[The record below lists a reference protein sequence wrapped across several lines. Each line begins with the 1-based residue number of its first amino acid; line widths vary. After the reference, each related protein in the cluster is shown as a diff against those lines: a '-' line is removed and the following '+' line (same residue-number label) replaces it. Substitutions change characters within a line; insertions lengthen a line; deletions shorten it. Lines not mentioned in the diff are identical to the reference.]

1 MRVAQ
6 KTQKTS
12 GRGYLDGQ
20 MLIAMPAMR
29 DERFLRSVI
38 YVCAHSSEG
47 AMGIV
52 VNQPA
57 GNINFSDLLVQLEVI
72 PAADLIQ
79 MPPRAGMVKVL
90 KGGPVETGRGFVLHS
105 ADFFIE
111 NSTLPIDEGICLTAT
126 LDILK
131 AIARGKGP
139 ESAVLALGYAG
150 WAAGQLE
157 NEIQENG
164 WLHCSADPELIF
176 GPDTEGKYGKAL
188 RKIGVDRFAEH
199 VALRVFAAELVEL
212 DRIGIG
218 FGALGDHIHA
228 QIVGERDDRAQDH
241 RPLALAG
248 GAHEGLIDLERV
260 EREALQVGERG
271 MSGAEI
277 VERQAG
283 AELADAGQHLRGMF
297 GVLHHQGF
305 GELELERAA
314 RRPMAGEHRAKIV
327 DQIVAEQLPRGYV
340 DAGEHRVAASCR
352 ALPLRE
358 LPRGVIEREQA

>member
-6 KTQKTS
+6 KTQKIS
-12 GRGYLDGQ
+12 GRGYLDGM

-57 GNINFSDLLVQLEVI
+57 ANINFSDLLVQLEVI

-79 MPPRAGMVKVL
+79 LPLQAGMVKVL

-164 WLHCSADPELIF
+164 WLHCPADPELIF

-188 RKIGVDRFAEH
+188 RKIGIDPGMLSSES
-199 VALRVFAAELVEL
+199 
-212 DRIGIG
+212 G
-218 FGALGDHIHA
+218 HA
-228 QIVGERDDRAQDH
+228 
-241 RPLALAG
+241 
-248 GAHEGLIDLERV
+248 
-260 EREALQVGERG
+260 
-271 MSGAEI
+271 
-277 VERQAG
+277 
-283 AELADAGQHLRGMF
+283 
-297 GVLHHQGF
+297 
-305 GELELERAA
+305 
-314 RRPMAGEHRAKIV
+314 
-327 DQIVAEQLPRGYV
+327 
-340 DAGEHRVAASCR
+340 
-352 ALPLRE
+352 
-358 LPRGVIEREQA
+358 